1 VSTAGERAARVVR
14 RSLHLAGGFVRAL
27 WPFGPSAAT
36 EAWVAGIVTD
46 AEHRCWARM
55 PRRDR
60 REGVR
65 TARRLVRRA
74 EGVDDQWIAAALLHD
89 CGKRESTLGPYGRAV
104 ATVVGAL
111 AGPEWPDIWIER
123 DGFTRSVGLY
133 LRHAPIGA
141 GMLRVAG
148 ARETVALWAEAHH
161 ARERYAELGMPPG
174 IPEALAAADGEVA

>member
-1 VSTAGERAARVVR
+1 
-14 RSLHLAGGFVRAL
+14 
-27 WPFGPSAAT
+27 
-36 EAWVAGIVTD
+36 
-46 AEHRCWARM
+46 M

-65 TARRLVRRA
+65 TARRLARRV
-74 EGVDDQWIAAALLHD
+74 EDVEDEWIAAALVHD

-148 ARETVALWAEAHH
+148 ARESVALWAEAHH
-161 ARERYAELGMPPG
+161 DRDRYRALGLPPG